1 MLLPTPTAF
10 SQHGVTRV
18 VCFNAPLQLQNQPL
32 QRKTSVMNQLRLSK
46 ICLLTDCPS
55 IRPPV
60 LPSFPGSADTSISCS
75 SLSSC
80 LSCPGCVDS
89 SSVSRHGGALRR
101 HGQWSGACALSADG
115 QPAILSPAGLR
126 SKFSFTTKVYFTCSL
141 TCCSS
146 QSLFSCDPFPIP
158 TSPSIADHLAGEP
171 TEKPTDRKHT
181 QALPRRALLRKP
193 ASQAQRVPEH
203 LCFSLHVPHDV
214 PAPRLHARL

>member
-1 MLLPTPTAF
+1 
-10 SQHGVTRV
+10 
-18 VCFNAPLQLQNQPL
+18 
-32 QRKTSVMNQLRLSK
+32 MNQLHLSK

-55 IRPPV
+55 NRPPV

-115 QPAILSPAGLR
+115 QPAILSHAGLR

-158 TSPSIADHLAGEP
+158 TSPSIGDHLAGEP

-181 QALPRRALLRKP
+181 QPSLEGLRSESLPAKP
-193 ASQAQRVPEH
+193 RESQSIFAFLSVSPMM
-203 LCFSLHVPHDV
+203 CLHRDSMPACEDV
-214 PAPRLHARL
+214 PSCMNKTALKTHERLTE